1 MEETNTAAIADNLLI
16 EDNTPVQAEVT
27 AEELAHTLTGNEP
40 AEQEKPAEETR
51 AAQSPEE
58 TRKAAISAGLTAL
71 AEEGVTSE
79 ELLAFSQDE
88 GAKKDIK
95 AGKDVV
101 RAFMAY
107 SRRKASAEKAEQSAP
122 EAKKAVP
129 TVKAQGTAETAER
142 DTINSMSKEQFAE
155 FSRKARE
162 AALEGKKVTFR

>member
-1 MEETNTAAIADNLLI
+1 MEETNTAAIADSLLI
-16 EDNTPVQAEVT
+16 EDNAPAQEEVN

-40 AEQEKPAEETR
+40 TKQENPAETGH
-51 AAQSPEE
+51 AQSPEE
-58 TRKAAISAGLTAL
+58 ARKAAISAGLTAL
-71 AEEGVTSE
+71 TEEGVTSE

-88 GAKKDIK
+88 NAKKDIR

-107 SRRKASAEKAEQSAP
+107 SRRKATAEKAEPAQ
-122 EAKKAVP
+122 ETKKAVP
-129 TVKAQGTAETAER
+129 TVRTQGTAETAER
-142 DTINSMSKEQFAE
+142 DTIKSMSKEQFAE

>member
-1 MEETNTAAIADNLLI
+1 MEETNTAAIAENLLI
-16 EDNTPVQAEVT
+16 EEDTPVQNEVT
-27 AEELAHTLTGNEP
+27 AEELAQTLTGNEP
-40 AEQEKPAEETR
+40 AKQEKPAEETK

-58 TRKAAISAGLTAL
+58 EKKAAISAGLTAL

-107 SRRKASAEKAEQSAP
+107 SRRKASAEKAEPAQ
-122 EAKKAVP
+122 ETKKAVP
-129 TVKAQGTAETAER
+129 TMKAQGTAETAER
-142 DTINSMSKEQFAE
+142 DTIKNMSKKEFAE
-155 FSRKARE
+155 FSQRARE

>member
-1 MEETNTAAIADNLLI
+1 MEETNTEAIADNLLI
-16 EDNTPVQAEVT
+16 EDNTPAQEEVA
-27 AEELAHTLTGNEP
+27 AEELATTLTGNEP
-40 AEQEKPAEETR
+40 AKQEKPAEETK

-58 TRKAAISAGLTAL
+58 ARKAAISAGLTAL

-95 AGKDVV
+95 AGKDVI

-107 SRRKASAEKAEQSAP
+107 SRRKASAEKTETAP

-129 TVKAQGTAETAER
+129 TVRAQGTAETVER
-142 DTINSMSKEQFAE
+142 NTIKTMSKKEFAE
-155 FSRKARE
+155 FSQRARE